1 MSAVTDT
8 PNLAP
13 LKSRGAIS
21 RSVADSLVV
30 ARRNLIRMAR
40 IPNLVRQGGFQFNS
54 SGRHD
59 LRLSARMEG
68 TQ

>member
-1 MSAVTDT
+1 MSTT
-8 PNLAP
+8 
-13 LKSRGAIS
+13 S
-21 RSVADSLVV
+21 DSLVI
-30 ARRNLIRMAR
+30 ARRNLIRMSR

-59 LRLSARMEG
+59 LRLSARKEG